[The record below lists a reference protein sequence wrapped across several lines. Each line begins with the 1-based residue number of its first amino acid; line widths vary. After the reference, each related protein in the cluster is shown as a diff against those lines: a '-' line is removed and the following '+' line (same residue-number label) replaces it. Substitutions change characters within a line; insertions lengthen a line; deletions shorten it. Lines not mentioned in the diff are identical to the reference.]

1 MTKTSKIIALA
12 ALSFAAV
19 AGASAEEYQGVV
31 APVSAFS
38 RAEVNAQGVQA
49 ARAEQNLEYVG
60 QQVAVAPAAPRS
72 RTAVQAEA
80 VAAAHN
86 PTSNLDAKAF
96 VNSTIPT
103 QYTQGSLSVY
113 RKAAL

>member
-1 MTKTSKIIALA
+1 MAHGGIGGLR
-12 ALSFAAV
+12 
-19 AGASAEEYQGVV
+19 EE
-31 APVSAFS
+31 
-38 RAEVNAQGVQA
+38 RQA

-72 RTAVQAEA
+72 RAAVQAEA

-86 PTSNLDAKAF
+86 PTWNLDSKAF

-113 RKAAL
+113 RKAGL

>member
-19 AGASAEEYQGVV
+19 SGASAEEYQGVI

-38 RAEVNAQGVQA
+38 RAEVNAQAVQA

-72 RTAVQAEA
+72 RAAVQAEA
-80 VAAAHN
+80 VAAAHS
-86 PTSNLDAKAF
+86 PTWNLDSKAF
-96 VNSTIPT
+96 VNSTIPA

-113 RKAAL
+113 RKAGL